1 MIERLRIGVE
11 ELGLRAI
18 TPEDAD
24 TGLFSFRHAND
35 AAETRARLRA
45 ANIVATV
52 APHHVRVS
60 PSVFND
66 IQDIERLIAALR

>member
-1 MIERLRIGVE
+1 MRAGVA
-11 ELGLRAI
+11 ELGLTPN
-18 TPEDAD
+18 TPEGAD
-24 TGLFSFRHAND
+24 TALFAFRHAHSAD
-35 AAETRARLRA
+35 DTRARLRT

-66 IQDIERLIAALR
+66 DDDVDRLLNALR